1 MRRRKQPLPHAS
13 LNHTVQ
19 IGCVV
24 FLSCLAPLWARS
36 QWWRLPL
43 DLRLGL
49 PFLGIADIPKD
60 YEWRHWA
67 KHKAVYGPVSS
78 MCVLGQL
85 IIILNS
91 LKACEDEKRSAIYSG
106 RPVLQFAG
114 EMIGWNLQIILSL
127 AKFCPAQEREV
138 LCFLAR
144 ISENPDNFL
153 KDLRLPVAAISLK
166 MVYGY
171 AAKREKKDPLLTL
184 IDTAA
189 DEFR

>member
-67 KHKAVYGPVSS
+67 KHKAVYGTHLRRYLFSHTRLRHTTISSGPVSS

-114 EMIGWNLQIILSL
+114 EMYVYRTSMACAWAVIDHLI
-127 AKFCPAQEREV
+127 F
-138 LCFLAR
+138 LCKGLVGICR
-144 ISENPDNFL
+144 
-153 KDLRLPVAAISLK
+153 
-166 MVYGY
+166 
-171 AAKREKKDPLLTL
+171 
-184 IDTAA
+184 
-189 DEFR
+189 